1 MRSMNSMNK
10 ITFQYLGN
18 WYQKEGIPVFYAPS
32 GSKCI
37 RATYGAR
44 GKLEMTLIHIFL
56 INYTNLEHFNFQRME
71 QFLSEM

>member
-1 MRSMNSMNK
+1 MNSTNK

-44 GKLEMTLIHIFL
+44 GKLEITF
-56 INYTNLEHFNFQRME
+56 
-71 QFLSEM
+71 

>member
-1 MRSMNSMNK
+1 M
-10 ITFQYLGN
+10 TFQYLGN

-44 GKLEMTLIHIFL
+44 GKLEITSLNVF
-56 INYTNLEHFNFQRME
+56 INDTNLEHFNFQKME